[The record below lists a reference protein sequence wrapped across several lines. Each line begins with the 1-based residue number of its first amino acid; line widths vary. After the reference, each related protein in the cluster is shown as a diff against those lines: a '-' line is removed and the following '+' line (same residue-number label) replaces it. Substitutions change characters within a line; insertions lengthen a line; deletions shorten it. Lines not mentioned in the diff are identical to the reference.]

1 MSDLQL
7 TVKAPFIDAATEA
20 YLQTILP
27 GYESKEECDGVIELR
42 RPGFRRVTVTAEA
55 VLNAVLLDE
64 VTGRIMPGH
73 EAVAKAKADT
83 AKKIARVVD
92 REIHKM
98 GHYYRNYVVPSP
110 LKTRTSIEEMCTQ
123 AL

>member
-55 VLNAVLLDE
+55 VLNAILLDE
-64 VTGRIMPGH
+64 MTGRIMPNE
-73 EAVAKAKADT
+73 EAIGKAKAD
-83 AKKIARVVD
+83 AVKKIARKLRPLLRSVPN
-92 REIHKM
+92 
-98 GHYYRNYVVPSP
+98 YYLPVTLQSEPR
-110 LKTRTSIEEMCTQ
+110 IEAMCTQ